1 MPTIDVVIEKRPDDY
16 RAYLADT
23 PEVWEA
29 GKNEAEALGK
39 LVISA
44 QSMLAL
50 HVARFTAKR
59 KK

>member
-1 MPTIDVVIEKRPDDY
+1 VPTTDVVVEKRSNDY

-23 PEVWEA
+23 PEVWES

-44 QSMLAL
+44 GAMLAI
-50 HVARFTAKR
+50 HVARFKAKGV
-59 KK
+59 K

>member
-1 MPTIDVVIEKRPDDY
+1 VIEKRSDDY
-16 RAYLADT
+16 RAWLADQ

-44 QSMLAL
+44 GGMLAI

>member
-1 MPTIDVVIEKRPDDY
+1 VPTTDIVVEKRSDDY
-16 RAYLADT
+16 RAWLADQ

-44 QSMLAL
+44 GSTLAI

>member
-1 MPTIDVVIEKRPDDY
+1 MPTTDVVVEKRSDDY
-16 RAYLADT
+16 RAYLADQ

-29 GKNEAEALGK
+29 GRNEAEALGK

-44 QSMLAL
+44 GGTLAI

>member
-1 MPTIDVVIEKRPDDY
+1 VPTTDIVVEKRSDDY
-16 RAYLADT
+16 RAYLSDS

-29 GKNEAEALGK
+29 GKSAAEALGK
-39 LVISA
+39 LVVSA
-44 QSMLAL
+44 QSMLAI

>member
-1 MPTIDVVIEKRPDDY
+1 VPTTDIVVEKRSDDY
-16 RAYLADT
+16 RAWLADQ

-44 QSMLAL
+44 GGMLAI
-50 HVARFTAKR
+50 HVARFKAKGV
-59 KK
+59 K